1 MKQENHTRS
10 DSILV
15 SFYWKMIF
23 YLFLAN
29 SNESNDVCVLLL
41 VEFLF
46 QILLFVSLLDEFV
59 DVVSFLYCLM
69 QLILLLYIRMQ
80 IVWRFV
86 IDCRLILLHISFI
99 QFDYMYVNVMFLR
112 TCKQHKHVRSILL
125 LLFCSCHWLWFILY
139 YTLYSIH

>member
-29 SNESNDVCVLLL
+29 SYESNDVCVLLL
-41 VEFLF
+41 VKFLF

-59 DVVSFLYCLM
+59 DVVSFLYCLPATDIVVGY
-69 QLILLLYIRMQ
+69 LDADCLTFCDRLSAYSTSYFIHTIRLY
-80 IVWRFV
+80 V
-86 IDCRLILLHISFI
+86 CEC
-99 QFDYMYVNVMFLR
+99 NVSTHM
-112 TCKQHKHVRSILL
+112 
-125 LLFCSCHWLWFILY
+125 
-139 YTLYSIH
+139 